1 MTARRR
7 LPLALRDASFRVR
20 DALHRGVSRGR
31 LDACDLVRPF
41 HGIRS
46 AVPPRTVGERA
57 RALAPRLRPDQVFS
71 HVTAAAILGIP
82 LPRRFEGTSRLH
94 VTTIGADQALRVR
107 GAVGHRA
114 HHGRVRA
121 TRSRGVRLTTPADTF
136 VALGTMLTLDELIIA
151 GDALVGWLGWATAD
165 ELVRAVSRRR
175 GLRGVVKLRRALA
188 EIRPGSRSPG
198 ETRARLA
205 LVRHGLPE
213 PALNHDVVVDGRWI
227 ACVDLAYPAARVAI
241 EYESDLHRTD
251 PATFRKDLTR
261 GERLK
266 DVDWWLV
273 RATADDVGRGIDRF
287 VQRVRRLLDVGYRAP
302 HDHRLATLR
311 LTMVD
316 ASTKRVHTGVV
327 SG

>member
-1 MTARRR
+1 M
-7 LPLALRDASFRVR
+7 
-20 DALHRGVSRGR
+20 
-31 LDACDLVRPF
+31 
-41 HGIRS
+41 
-46 AVPPRTVGERA
+46 
-57 RALAPRLRPDQVFS
+57 
-71 HVTAAAILGIP
+71 
-82 LPRRFEGTSRLH
+82 
-94 VTTIGADQALRVR
+94 
-107 GAVGHRA
+107 
-114 HHGRVRA
+114 
-121 TRSRGVRLTTPADTF
+121 RLTTPADTF
-136 VALGTMLTLDELIIA
+136 ITLGTMLTLDELIIA
-151 GDALVGWLGWATAD
+151 GDALVGWLGWATVD
-165 ELVRAVSRRR
+165 ELVQAVSRRR

-205 LVRHGLPE
+205 LVRRGLPE

-302 HDHRLATLR
+302 HDNRLATLR
-311 LTMVD
+311 
-316 ASTKRVHTGVV
+316 
-327 SG
+327 